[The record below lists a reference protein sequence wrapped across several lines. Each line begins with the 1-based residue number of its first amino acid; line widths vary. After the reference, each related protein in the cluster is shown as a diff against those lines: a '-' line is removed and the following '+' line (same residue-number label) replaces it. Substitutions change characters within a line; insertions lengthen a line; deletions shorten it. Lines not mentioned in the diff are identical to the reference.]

1 MKVMLVGEF
10 KVVLVGRGRAKGWG
24 WARMC
29 SREDLAAV
37 QRRAVGGS
45 TGRTPTETQLSFF
58 SHLALGDAGRR
69 ATRSLIKL
77 WLTPMVD
84 NHKVQRSAYDNTG
97 FG

>member
-10 KVVLVGRGRAKGWG
+10 KVVLVGCGRAKGWG

-58 SHLALGDAGRR
+58 SFSHLALGDAG
-69 ATRSLIKL
+69 KL
-77 WLTPMVD
+77 GGEEASCIAELWALP
-84 NHKVQRSAYDNTG
+84 SYSP
-97 FG
+97 